1 MTDQKRPPIIVTGDT
16 GFLGRALVHHFAGRF
31 PVVGFNRGGERP
43 DIEGVEAEA
52 VDLTS
57 DDAVRDGLRA
67 VRERHGS
74 RVASVLH
81 LAAYYSFSG
90 EPSTMYE
97 DLTVRGTQRLLRA
110 LRDFEVEQFVFSST
124 MLVHAPC
131 EPGERIDESWPLEP
145 KWDYPE
151 SKLQTER
158 LILRERG
165 EIPAVL
171 LRISGVYDDE
181 CNSIPLAQQIQRI
194 FEKQITS
201 RVYPGDISRGQS
213 FMHLDDLI
221 DAFDRVV
228 ERRDRLPEETAL
240 LLGEA
245 DPLSYDEVQRILARE
260 IHDEEWETQQIPK
273 AMAKA
278 GAWLQDTAPI
288 EDPFI
293 KPWMV
298 DLADDHYAL
307 DLTAARRLLDWQP
320 RRSLRETLPRM
331 VQALRRDPQAFY
343 RANDLGEV
351 PADARDIAGSRT

>member
-1 MTDQKRPPIIVTGDT
+1 MSNQQRPPIIVTGDT
-16 GFLGRALVHHFAGRF
+16 GFIGRSLVRHFVGRY
-31 PVVGFNRGGERP
+31 PVIGFNRGGEP
-43 DIEGVEAEA
+43 SVEDAEAEP

-57 DDAVRDGLRA
+57 EEDIRKGLEVVRQ
-67 VRERHGS
+67 RHGS
-74 RVASVLH
+74 RIASVLH
-81 LAAYYSFSG
+81 LAAYYDFAG
-90 EPSTMYE
+90 EPSPMYE

-110 LRDFEVEQFVFSST
+110 LQEFEVEQFVFSST

-131 EPGERIDESWPLEP
+131 EPGERIDESSPVEP
-145 KWDYPE
+145 KWEYPE

-171 LRISGVYDDE
+171 LRISGIYDDE
-181 CNSIPLAQQIQRI
+181 ANSIPLAQQIQRI

-201 RVYPGDISRGQS
+201 RLYPGDTSRGQS
-213 FMHLDDLI
+213 FMHLDDLV

-228 ERRDRLPEETAL
+228 ERRDRLPDETTL
-240 LLGEA
+240 LLGEPY
-245 DPLSYDEVQRILARE
+245 PLSYDEVQRILGRE
-260 IHDEEWETQQIPK
+260 IHGEEWETQRIPK

-278 GAWLQDTAPI
+278 GAWMQDAAPI

-320 RRSLRETLPRM
+320 RRSLRDTLPRM
-331 VQALRRDPQAFY
+331 VEALRRDPEAFY
-343 RANDLGEV
+343 RANDLGEA
-351 PADARDIAGSRT
+351 PSDARQIVGSSS